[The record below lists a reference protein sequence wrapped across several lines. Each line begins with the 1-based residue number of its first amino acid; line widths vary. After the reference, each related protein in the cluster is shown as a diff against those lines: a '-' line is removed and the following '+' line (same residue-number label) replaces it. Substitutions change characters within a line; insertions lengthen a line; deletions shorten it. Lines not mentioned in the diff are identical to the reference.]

1 YTYTASRFTPFA
13 LMAFALF
20 LLAVRGPAFSVPPA
34 GLGLALAV
42 LVVLLPLALYTLQHP
57 QVRPGPPRPGL
68 HLESRHQ
75 WRRPVGTLGRHFLRT
90 LGMFFVRGD
99 CIWRHNVPWRPVFV
113 PLLGAVFLLGVVVS
127 SPLPRRLRRHSLPS
141 PDLPSGEGRGPGG
154 GVRFF
159 PLLWTA
165 VMALPTVLAEDAPH
179 FLRAVG
185 MLPVLAFLPALGLD
199 WLLQPR
205 GHRDTKDNPR
215 IWNLAPLRLGG
226 SRTLGLVVCTLAL
239 GMELWS
245 GARAYFGAYARDPM
259 TGYWFERGAVALGA
273 DINRFLGVGWSA
285 AASPSMP
292 VAGPEGRAY
301 LDPLLWEDWPQVRF
315 LVAAPERVTVG
326 LEAGGTPCCEAK
338 RMTGILGSLG
348 QQGVPV
354 AVFLWPYGE
363 WTRAWALLP
372 HPAEVTVIEGPLSQ
386 HDRDTEP
393 FVTYIAFAAVRPGP
407 VPGRR
412 RLASPEAWNFWGHT
426 SLPWRAALC
435 GSVCAGG
442 PPRRWTGITPSSS
455 TTAGTGRP
463 SGRAM
468 ARPLGAAIRRL
479 SGNLAT
485 SSTTTTLC
493 PAWGLPSRAGTR
505 SSSASGTPRRE
516 STSPF
521 WTRPGTP
528 PGWRS
533 GCPSPETIGTA
544 ENAEMMGEI
553 KN

>member
-1 YTYTASRFTPFA
+1 
-13 LMAFALF
+13 M
-20 LLAVRGPAFSVPPA
+20 
-34 GLGLALAV
+34 
-42 LVVLLPLALYTLQHP
+42 
-57 QVRPGPPRPGL
+57 
-68 HLESRHQ
+68 
-75 WRRPVGTLGRHFLRT
+75 
-90 LGMFFVRGD
+90 
-99 CIWRHNVPWRPVFV
+99 
-113 PLLGAVFLLGVVVS
+113 
-127 SPLPRRLRRHSLPS
+127 
-141 PDLPSGEGRGPGG
+141 
-154 GVRFF
+154 RFF

-205 GHRDTKDNPR
+205 GHRDMKDNPR

-407 VPGRR
+407 VP
-412 RLASPEAWNFWGHT
+412 
-426 SLPWRAALC
+426 
-435 GSVCAGG
+435 
-442 PPRRWTGITPSSS
+442 PPQ
-455 TTAGTGRP
+455 A
-463 SGRAM
+463 
-468 ARPLGAAIRRL
+468 RL
-479 SGNLAT
+479 SGGVELLGAQVTPLEGGAVRVRLRWRAT
-485 SSTTTTLC
+485 APLDGDYTVFLHY
-493 PAWGLPSRAGTR
+493 
-505 SSSASGTPRRE
+505 RRD
-516 STSPF
+516 
-521 WTRPGTP
+521 GQ
-528 PGWRS
+528 
-533 GCPSPETIGTA
+533 TIGQGDGPPAGGRYPTSIWQSGDIVNDDHVVPSVGSPQPGRD
-544 ENAEMMGEI
+544 EIVFGLWNPQTGEYLSVLDEAG
-553 KN
+553 NPAGVEVRMPVP